1 MTLVEKSPPPLLG
14 FNNNVRH
21 RGQIFHIQTEDSG
34 VKHARIMTHLFADG
48 GRIVQSLRTNYG
60 EHLGRGD
67 LAQVVRQMM
76 KEQHKAMFVSLRAG
90 ALDERIERA
99 CGPLPAATPG
109 RALPPAPSAP
119 SPATPREGV
128 GEDPAPA
135 EPVVEPLAPPP
146 PTEALPERPSDP
158 APRPRNLSNPSLRR
172 VVPTLAPPPPGEVDF
187 DLPELTDAAQDHAD
201 PGPAAA
207 KPPGRPAADRPAPA
221 PEEDARYAH
230 SRLATIFGEP
240 PLPGASIFG
249 EQMTE
254 KSLDEVILSYLAED
268 LDE

>member
-48 GRIVQSLRTNYG
+48 GRIVQSLRTDYG
-60 EHLGRGD
+60 EHLGRED
-67 LAQVVRQMM
+67 MAQVVRQMM
-76 KEQHKAMFVSLRAG
+76 KEQHKAMFVRLRAG
-90 ALDERIERA
+90 ALDEQIENA
-99 CGPLPAATPG
+99 CGPLPAAAPG
-109 RALPPAPSAP
+109 RALPAVTPAVRQEGAVEDLAGGAP
-119 SPATPREGV
+119 VLEPPVPATP
-128 GEDPAPA
+128 D
-135 EPVVEPLAPPP
+135 
-146 PTEALPERPSDP
+146 ALPDRPSEP
-158 APRPRNLSNPSLRR
+158 APRPRSLSNPSLRR
-172 VVPTLAPPPPGEVDF
+172 VAPQVAPPAHGELDF
-187 DLPELTDAAQDHAD
+187 ELPELTDPPADHAD
-201 PGPAAA
+201 PSPSGAR
-207 KPPGRPAADRPAPA
+207 PPGRPNQDRPAA
-221 PEEDARYAH
+221 VPEEDARYAH

-249 EQMTE
+249 ESMTE